1 MLKLNQHQV
10 LCSTQSGYREG
21 HSCVTILHKLHS
33 DIETLNKGEVTF
45 AVMVDY
51 SKSFDTVIYSTLI
64 KTLKVLKFSNSF
76 IDLIIDY
83 LSDRQQ
89 FLQIDDRKSPS
100 RHVKFDAPQGS
111 ILSSAIQFAEGSTL
125 YKSFK
130 ATQVSQGAKELENN
144 LKSIQNWSNQKNL
157 IFIAT
162 KTKSML
168 FSTHELSK
176 RYKLHEKDTFATS
189 SNDKETEC
197 LKSTKLLGITLNEN
211 LKWDDYINE
220 ILKTS

>member
-10 LCSTQSGYREG
+10 LCSTQSGYRKC

-33 DIETLNKGEVTF
+33 DIETSLNKGEVTF

-76 IDLIIDY
+76 IDLIIDF

-111 ILSSAIQFAEGSTL
+111 ILRPTLFNIYVHDLTDHAQSSTIQFAEGSTL
-125 YKSFK
+125 YKSFN
-130 ATQVSQGAKELENN
+130 ATQVSQGAKKLENN

-176 RYKLHEKDTFATS
+176 R
-189 SNDKETEC
+189 
-197 LKSTKLLGITLNEN
+197 
-211 LKWDDYINE
+211 
-220 ILKTS
+220 